1 MPEKT
6 VNINVRFPE
15 SIRDRVKAF
24 ASRDRR
30 SMNSEIL
37 ALLEEA
43 MDAREPQRRPQTADY
58 RYPVPSEHQATGRL
72 LRAADRRPDRP
83 T

>member
-1 MPEKT
+1 MSEKV

-15 SIRDRVKAF
+15 SIRDRVKTF
-24 ASRDRR
+24 AERDRR

-43 MDAREPQRRPQTADY
+43 MDARDPRRTPTADF
-58 RYPVPSEHQATGRL
+58 RYPDPSEHRTTGRL
-72 LRAADRRPDRP
+72 LRAADPRPPAADA
-83 T
+83 